1 MDGAQ
6 FIPRRTSWTWRS
18 LSQTQR
24 ICGIKAL
31 FYGPDKT
38 QGTIKSQPWLS
49 VYSFRAYFTMAIIQP
64 ASRSQFAVALPLSEP
79 FRFIHEPIPVHS
91 NQPLIDRDRELSAL
105 TDRIFY
111 SNGGSFLVTGYRGVG
126 KTTFVNRVLFELQR
140 RLSDCSSVNERHQLV
155 DIQLNLA
162 KPLPPLDLMFH
173 LIRCLFSRLR
183 ELELLAELP
192 EAMRQELIL
201 AHRRTSMTVMRGAME
216 NREATFGLPDFEFDI
231 LSTGKA
237 KLKSPLGFKRSKT
250 SNHQQTFLAYDERAA
265 EYDLIRLS
273 SLLTSTVE
281 KRVPWWIR
289 WRRRAV
295 RTIRMKIVFV
305 FDELD
310 KLDDTAGITGA
321 RPYLDELFG
330 SLKNLFTTSGLTF
343 VFVAGKE
350 TQDRWVEDIGRGDSV
365 YESVFAYER
374 YLPCVWGGARA
385 LCDKLFAS
393 ALEPDQSMGGGRSA
407 GRKPACVRDLHRYLT
422 YVGRGIPRRMLRTV
436 NEFVRWIEKVPNIA
450 LTDEELTRVEFYAD
464 LQRLLEENPSIL
476 GQNPY
481 EAGVQKDKRQLAV
494 YYILDWILRRSDRP
508 FTLDEVLEAANS
520 LSNKLVGAL
529 AMSEPVNRLVA
540 ALLVWSYL
548 ERLNSLDEAQI
559 LDTTKP
565 QGDRYRLTDE
575 ALIALSGIRRPEPAS
590 FAQEYAT
597 DQSTTP
603 SDGPAVGR
611 EHPSTGSVVGSYQIL
626 SPLGRGGFGSVYR
639 AIHIATQRI
648 VALKVRHAEFPS
660 QYSRSADLFRRE
672 IDALRQMHNPSI
684 VQILDVGEWHGD
696 PYYVMELIEGVNL
709 RAAVGSS
716 IGVPGFAVYAGIQM
730 ARAFGYVHSL
740 GFYRNDIKPENIML
754 STAGMVY
761 LFDFGTV
768 VRPDS
773 DDSFLVGT
781 PNYMAPEAF
790 EGARP
795 DPRMDVYAVGL
806 VLYELA
812 CGRRPIAK
820 ELPLPEFIRKRLES
834 IPIPP
839 SEFVQ
844 IPRKLEG
851 IIMTC
856 LELKPENRYG
866 AMAELASDLQDC
878 SKDFDVPVTAE
889 AVGDWVRTNQVR
901 REAGQAANR
910 EVTANEFS
918 EFVGRTALSILIPDG
933 FEPSTPTI
941 FPTVDPVLFLPAAKK
956 PVPYVIVYGPDW
968 PEGLRR
974 FNLLHPEVRVGR
986 GSDAEIRLEDR
997 SVSRIQAKIV
1007 LREGRYH
1014 FFDFGSRNG
1023 ALVNGKPVDRKVL
1036 YPLEDGTEVRFD
1048 PYRIVFH
1055 AEPTFGP

>member
-1 MDGAQ
+1 
-6 FIPRRTSWTWRS
+6 
-18 LSQTQR
+18 
-24 ICGIKAL
+24 
-31 FYGPDKT
+31 
-38 QGTIKSQPWLS
+38 
-49 VYSFRAYFTMAIIQP
+49 MAIIHP
-64 ASRSQFAVALPLSEP
+64 ESRSQFAVALPLSEP
-79 FRFIHEPIPVHS
+79 FRFTHEPIPVHS

-111 SNGGSFLVTGYRGVG
+111 SDGGSFLVTGYRGVG

-140 RLSDCSSVNERHQLV
+140 RLSDCSSVNERHQLI

-192 EAMRQELIL
+192 ETIRQELIL
-201 AHRRTSMTVMRGAME
+201 AYRRTSMTVMRGAME
-216 NREATFGLPDFEFDI
+216 SREANFGLPDFEFDI
-231 LSTGKA
+231 LSAGKG

-281 KRVPWWIR
+281 KRLPWWIR
-289 WRRRAV
+289 WRGSAV

-310 KLDDTAGITGA
+310 KLDDTAGSTGA
-321 RPYLDELFG
+321 RPYLDDLFG

-374 YLPCVWGGARA
+374 YLPCVWGGARV

-407 GRKPACVRDLHRYLT
+407 GRKPACVVDLHRYLT

-436 NEFVRWIEKVPNIA
+436 NEFVRWIEKAPNIA
-450 LTDEELTRVEFYAD
+450 LTDEELTRVEFYSD

-476 GQNPY
+476 GHNPY
-481 EAGVQKDKRQLAV
+481 EAGVQRDKRQLAV

-540 ALLVWSYL
+540 ALLDWSYL
-548 ERLNSLDEAQI
+548 ERVNSLDEAQI
-559 LDTTKP
+559 LETTKP
-565 QGDRYRLTDE
+565 QVDRYRLTDE

-590 FAQEYAT
+590 FAQEDSA
-597 DQSTTP
+597 DQSAP
-603 SDGPAVGR
+603 NEGPAVGG
-611 EHPSTGSVVGSYQIL
+611 EHLSTGSVVGGYQIL

-639 AIHIATQRI
+639 AIHIVTQRI
-648 VALKVRHAEFPS
+648 VALKVRHADFPS
-660 QYSRSADLFRRE
+660 QGSRSDDLFRRE

-684 VQILDVGEWHGD
+684 VQVLDVGEWHGN
-696 PYYVMELIEGVNL
+696 PYCVMELIEGVNL

-716 IGVPGFAVYAGIQM
+716 IAVPGFAVYVGIQM
-730 ARAFGYVHSL
+730 ASAFGYVHSL
-740 GFYRNDIKPENIML
+740 GFFRNDIKPENIML
-754 STAGMVY
+754 STSGMVY

-773 DDSFLVGT
+773 FDSVLIGT
-781 PNYMAPEAF
+781 PGYMAPEAF
-790 EGARP
+790 EGVRP

-812 CGRRPIAK
+812 CGRRPFG
-820 ELPLPEFIRKRLES
+820 ELLPLPELIRKRRES
-834 IPIPP
+834 TPIPP

-844 IPRKLEG
+844 IPRKLED
-851 IIMTC
+851 ILMKC
-856 LELKPENRYG
+856 LEPKPENRYG
-866 AMAELASDLQDC
+866 AMAELASDLKDC
-878 SKDFDVPVTAE
+878 SEDFDVRVTAA
-889 AVGDWVRTNQVR
+889 AVTDWVRTNQVR

-910 EVTANEFS
+910 VVTANEFS
-918 EFVGRTALSILIPDG
+918 GFVGRTPLSMIIPDD
-933 FEPSTPTI
+933 FKPDTHTI
-941 FPTVDPVLFLPAAKK
+941 FPTVDSVLFLPTAKK

-968 PEGLRR
+968 PEGRRR

-997 SVSRIQAKIV
+997 SVSRIQAKIL

-1023 ALVNGKPVDRKVL
+1023 ALVNGTPVDRKVL

-1055 AEPTFGP
+1055 AEPEPAVGPLG